1 MVREMKNQHPS
12 SFLSLLAGW
21 VQQGVESFFATQR
34 VLVDVAMRQN
44 VIAMKSLRDGLSD
57 PEYSPLAMLTELA
70 VEGTSS
76 FVEAQ
81 RILLNLAQQE
91 NDLLLNG
98 MRERVSGSTPAVAM
112 TDMVRR
118 SIDTFLDMQHE
129 FLKMTSKQTIS
140 WLESIRAGK
149 GFDAAHLADLAR
161 EGMDHFVHT
170 QQKFLDIVAQES
182 ARATSGKA
190 VPVSKAKMTELTKL
204 AREATNAFIDAQK
217 KMLDVIA
224 QQMTVNMKTA
234 TRAMEMLSPTRL
246 LPMANFTGE
255 GVKSFVTAEKALIET
270 IVKPRNGHKPRKV
283 HTKRATT
290 HRSKK
295 PARRKAAMAHAAG
308 A

>member
-1 MVREMKNQHPS
+1 MAREMKNGPPTRHPHPS

-44 VIAMKSLRDGLSD
+44 AIAMKSLREGLSD
-57 PEYSPLAMLTELA
+57 PEHSPVAMLTELA

-91 NDLLLNG
+91 NELLLNG
-98 MRERVSGSTPAVAM
+98 IKERVSGSTPATAM
-112 TDMVRR
+112 TDLVRR
-118 SIDTFLDMQHE
+118 SIDTFLGMQHE
-129 FLKMTSKQTIS
+129 FLKLTSKQTVN
-140 WLESIRAGK
+140 WLESVKAGK
-149 GFDAAHLADLAR
+149 GFDATRLVDLAR
-161 EGMDHFVHT
+161 DGMDHFVHT
-170 QQKFLDIVAQES
+170 QQKFLDIVAQETT
-182 ARATSGKA
+182 RATSGKPA
-190 VPVSKAKMTELTKL
+190 TMSKAKMTELSKL

-224 QQMTVNMKTA
+224 QQMTVNLKSA
-234 TRAMEMLSPTRL
+234 TKAMDMLSPTRL

-255 GVKSFVTAEKALIET
+255 GVKSFVSAEKALIEN
-270 IVKPRNGHKPRKV
+270 IVKPRNGHTTVMPRAK
-283 HTKRATT
+283 KR
-290 HRSKK
+290 
-295 PARRKAAMAHAAG
+295 PARKATMAHAVG